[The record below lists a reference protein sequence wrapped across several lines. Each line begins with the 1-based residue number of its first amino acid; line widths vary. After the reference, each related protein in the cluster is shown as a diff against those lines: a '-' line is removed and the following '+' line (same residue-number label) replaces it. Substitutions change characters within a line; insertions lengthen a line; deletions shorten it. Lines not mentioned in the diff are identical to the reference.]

1 MKDDRLIEMRVFKAV
16 VDAGGFT
23 AAAVRLEASQPFVSK
38 VVSNLERRLGCKLLH
53 RSTRSQRMTREGER
67 FLSSC
72 NRVLD
77 AIDHAESQI
86 KEGDPLGELKVSA
99 PLAFGLDQIVP
110 RLPAFQEKYPRLTVH
125 LSLSDNIVN
134 LIDDDFDVAIRMGR
148 LQDSSLVRR
157 KLCHL
162 HRIVVAS
169 PDYVGK
175 FGQPVTPEGLE
186 NGQHN
191 CLMWR
196 GIHQHMNRWPFI
208 INGHLEH
215 ISVRGNVHSDNG
227 SSLYELCL
235 KGVGIMRLAEHLAL
249 PALRRG
255 DLVPLLSDYVVRDDT
270 AIYAVYLGEGPTKP
284 RVRSF
289 IDYYAEIFKTPP
301 WES

>member
-1 MKDDRLIEMRVFKAV
+1 MKDDRLVEMRVFKAV
-16 VDAGGFT
+16 VETGGFS
-23 AAAVRLEASQPFVSK
+23 AAAARLDASQPFVSK

-53 RSTRSQRMTREGER
+53 RSTRSQRMTTEGER
-67 FLSSC
+67 FLLSC
-72 NRVLD
+72 TRVLD
-77 AIDHAESQI
+77 AIEHAEAQV
-86 KEGDPLGELKVSA
+86 KDGDPMSELKVSA

-110 RLPAFQEKYPRLTVH
+110 RLPGFLDKYPRLSVH
-125 LSLSDNIVN
+125 LSLSDNMVN

-169 PDYVGK
+169 PDYLK
-175 FGQPVTPEGLE
+175 RYGQPVTPAGLE

-196 GIHQHMNRWPFI
+196 GIHTHLNRWPFM
-208 INGHLEH
+208 INGHLDH
-215 ISVRGNVHSDNG
+215 VSARGNVQSDNG
-227 SSLYELCL
+227 SSLYQLCL
-235 KGVGIMRLAEHLAL
+235 QGVGIMRLAEHLAL

-270 AIYAVYLGEGPTKP
+270 AIYAVYLSEGPTTP
-284 RVRSF
+284 RVRHF
-289 IDYYAEIFKTPP
+289 IDYYVDAFKTPP
-301 WES
+301 WQY